1 MCLKSLCVKNIVE
14 MIKNLPPLLKDE
26 IMGEALKEIR
36 EDEKK
41 KMMKEVREIGVV
53 AVEDISSA
61 MTESFRN
68 GVHWTRP
75 DYLENID
82 DDLYHMFV
90 DIAEYFTYKNQDTLT
105 LSRSESSY
113 SIHDVDSI
121 YSEDE
126 NETYIFEEEPE
137 E

>member
-1 MCLKSLCVKNIVE
+1 MCLKSLCIKNMVE

-41 KMMKEVREIGVV
+41 KMMKDVRELGVV

-75 DYLENID
+75 DYLKNID

-90 DIAEYFTYKNQDTLT
+90 DIAEYFTHKNQETLNV
-105 LSRSESSY
+105 SRSESSY